1 MGKPLTKEESDVMD
15 LLVEAHNKFIKLE
28 KTHGMETSEWV
39 NNFHKLQDI
48 LIARVV
54 RRDYPDYFSSIK

>member
-1 MGKPLTKEESDVMD
+1 MD